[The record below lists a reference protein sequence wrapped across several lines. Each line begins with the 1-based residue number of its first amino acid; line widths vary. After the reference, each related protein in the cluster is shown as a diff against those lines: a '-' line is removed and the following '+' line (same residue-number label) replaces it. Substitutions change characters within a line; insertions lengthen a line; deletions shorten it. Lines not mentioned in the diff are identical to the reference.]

1 MNSALPLAY
10 ASQHIYGDRNP
21 YRPSRSAQGRVVESR
36 RRRRRLPS
44 LLRRPPRTQRP
55 LSREPA
61 TGR

>member
-10 ASQHIYGDRNP
+10 ASRHIYGDSNP
-21 YRPSRSAQGRVVESR
+21 YRPSRAAKGQVVESR

-44 LLRRPPRTQRP
+44 LLRRPQRTQRP
-55 LSREPA
+55 LSSEPA